1 MAPMAGTHLVSAC
14 KEDRMSTAA
23 APLSRSPNIAPA
35 GAIAASL
42 RLAENGDFQSQ
53 RIPPRE
59 ALAWQQP
66 APPAQ
71 LARVQAP
78 TPTPVAVAAAAS
90 NAPTTRELALMA
102 ADVYNDVAAPPPGYR
117 VADEAGLAA
126 IGLAPQD
133 LSSPQSSFRARVYSR
148 ETDSGTQY
156 VVSFRGTTDASDWKA
171 NAQQGLG
178 LPSDQYAHAL
188 LIAKAVARNPD
199 ADVTITGHSL
209 GGGLASAAGL
219 ASGREATTFNASGLS
234 AATIGQA
241 DGIRS
246 NAGAGPAPR
255 IAAFYVRGEVLSAVQ
270 DGGDRVVGAIFG
282 GVLGGILADAP
293 EAYGTRMPLD
303 AVRPEGTHW
312 YQDNPVARHGMDWVL
327 SSLGAG

>member
-1 MAPMAGTHLVSAC
+1 
-14 KEDRMSTAA
+14 MSTAA
-23 APLSRSPNIAPA
+23 APLLRSTNITPSGALAAPLRE
-35 GAIAASL
+35 AA
-42 RLAENGDFQSQ
+42 NGDFQSQ
-53 RIPPRE
+53 HVPPRE

-66 APPAQ
+66 APPTQ
-71 LARVQAP
+71 FARVHAP
-78 TPTPVAVAAAAS
+78 EATPVAAAAAAS

-102 ADVYNDVAAPPPGYR
+102 SDVYNDVAAPPPGYR
-117 VADEAGLAA
+117 VADEAALAN

-133 LSSPQSSFRARVYSR
+133 LSSPQSSFRARVYVR
-148 ETDSGTQY
+148 EADGKSQY
-156 VVSFRGTTDASDWKA
+156 VLSFRGTTDASDWKA

-178 LPSDQYAHAL
+178 LPSDQYARAL
-188 LIAKAVARNPD
+188 MVAKAVARHPE

-209 GGGLASAAGL
+209 GGGLASAAAL

-234 AATIGQA
+234 DTTIRQA
-241 DGIRS
+241 DGIRA

-282 GVLGGILADAP
+282 GVLGGLLVDAP

-303 AVRPEGTHW
+303 AVRPAGTHW